1 MPIVYVH
8 GVAVRSNGYWPDLS
22 TYLRRYVAR
31 AVSDQAD
38 EVPLIDAFWGD
49 VGAKFAWNGRSCPE
63 GQIFGMGAAGPL
75 PSAAQQAELAVELR
89 PELRQ
94 VPLTAPAAGRLAPA
108 GAGSAAGALAIR
120 LSQLSARELSDLLA
134 TIIEVSID
142 DPTQQAEAAVL
153 ADEVAFDP
161 ATAPRL
167 AAAPDRDAELAELRQ
182 IVVEHN
188 ARRSRLAGQGG
199 PPFWLQDLSDR
210 LDEALSRSADASG
223 ALATRVLAEVRRPL
237 NAFVTLF
244 SGDVINYIG
253 TRGTHDV
260 PGEIPRPV
268 LGKLAEVSRYP

>member
-1 MPIVYVH
+1 
-8 GVAVRSNGYWPDLS
+8 
-22 TYLRRYVAR
+22 
-31 AVSDQAD
+31 
-38 EVPLIDAFWGD
+38 
-49 VGAKFAWNGRSCPE
+49 
-63 GQIFGMGAAGPL
+63 
-75 PSAAQQAELAVELR
+75 
-89 PELRQ
+89 
-94 VPLTAPAAGRLAPA
+94 
-108 GAGSAAGALAIR
+108 
-120 LSQLSARELSDLLA
+120 
-134 TIIEVSID
+134 
-142 DPTQQAEAAVL
+142 VL

-182 IVVEHN
+182 IVVEHQ

-253 TRGTHDV
+253 TRGTPEA
-260 PGEIPRPV
+260 PGEIPRRV
-268 LGKLAEVSRYP
+268 LGKLAEARATPEAQVGEPLVVLSHSMGGQIVYDLVTYFLPKMPAYDGLRIDFWCATAS